1 MRNVFLGVSLV
12 LILVA
17 TAGLWYWFAVYQ
29 KQSPVVTEEKTPI
42 VKEDSKDLGKQ
53 IYFSTALTPTGLGSE
68 NYSTTITLFRYDG
81 TTAKPKQITEN
92 NLKFEGTI
100 FGATTTALYF
110 DSYLNSGSTISEYN
124 LSTKKTK
131 ILATSKSGKYN
142 IVRPILS
149 PDKTKLLYSEF
160 CVTECGNDT
169 DGSYSM
175 VKVYNFKDGS
185 IKTLLEQAGE
195 QRVTSSIG
203 EKWVNNDLIMLSGY
217 CECDGLPPLKET
229 VLINAVTGVK
239 TSVTLEP
246 TLYVKSVGV
255 SPDGKLIAFVAT
267 NINDKDEEN
276 ITFTSYIKIKNIE
289 TGETKTLN
297 TSSKDFADQIFW
309 RDNEGLVYSSHQ
321 TTKLSPGPGG
331 YYADGGTHSINA
343 MNINSP
349 ANIQTI
355 ISDESQYGNS
365 QVVYMDQ
372 DIVVLSENLST
383 SGNGTYLEKYTH
395 YVYNFKSKT
404 KEVIAKDTVR
414 WNFLK

>member
-1 MRNVFLGVSLV
+1 
-12 LILVA
+12 
-17 TAGLWYWFAVYQ
+17 
-29 KQSPVVTEEKTPI
+29 
-42 VKEDSKDLGKQ
+42 
-53 IYFSTALTPTGLGSE
+53 
-68 NYSTTITLFRYDG
+68 
-81 TTAKPKQITEN
+81 
-92 NLKFEGTI
+92 
-100 FGATTTALYF
+100 
-110 DSYLNSGSTISEYN
+110 
-124 LSTKKTK
+124 
-131 ILATSKSGKYN
+131 
-142 IVRPILS
+142 
-149 PDKTKLLYSEF
+149 
-160 CVTECGNDT
+160 
-169 DGSYSM
+169 M

-246 TLYVKSVGV
+246 SLYVKSVGV

-395 YVYNFKSKT
+395 YVYNFKTKT
-404 KEVIAKDTVR
+404 K
-414 WNFLK
+414 